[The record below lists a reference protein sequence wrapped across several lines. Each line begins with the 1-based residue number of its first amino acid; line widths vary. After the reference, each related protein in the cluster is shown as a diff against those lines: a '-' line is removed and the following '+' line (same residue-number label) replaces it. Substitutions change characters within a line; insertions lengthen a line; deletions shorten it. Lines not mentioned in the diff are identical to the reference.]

1 MSVLEQ
7 CLILYSLLF
16 FTLVIAMALI
26 NGAHSPASVLAA
38 WKASFI
44 PIMRLTTV
52 ISTLSMA
59 TAQKFLAPELW
70 VPFFNLIAGVA
81 GTYINVSP
89 KQCLWTFEIF
99 LRWYD

>member
-1 MSVLEQ
+1 
-7 CLILYSLLF
+7 
-16 FTLVIAMALI
+16 MALI
-26 NGAHSPASVLAA
+26 NGAHSPAAILAA

-81 GTYINVSP
+81 GTYINVS
-89 KQCLWTFEIF
+89 CGALVMLWRILLEEV
-99 LRWYD
+99 LMESGAD